1 MNSQGRI
8 SPGSA
13 APAEERSCPWL
24 NIWVFLIF
32 VLPIKAALV
41 TICLVFPFSHSS
53 DQPSA
58 LQQQFSKWECD
69 SAVPQGT
76 ERGWTCCPKGWR
88 RFQRSCYFLS
98 LDRMNCAESA
108 QNCTGMGSQLVVI
121 TSKAEQEFLS
131 MQKSPPMKRPNI
143 YIGLLK
149 DKVGQWQW
157 VDKTPYNGTPTFW
170 RQGEPS
176 DNLDENCTVIHV
188 PEGNLNNWNN
198 VKPFTMHHRICEAA
212 AVIV

>member
-8 SPGSA
+8 SPGT
-13 APAEERSCPWL
+13 AEERSCPWL

-41 TICLVFPFSHSS
+41 TICLVVVPFSHSS

-131 MQKSPPMKRPNI
+131 MQISQPVGRDNF
-143 YIGLLK
+143 YIGLFEM
-149 DKVGQWQW
+149 KVGQWQW
-157 VDKTPYNGTPTFW
+157 MAMTPYNGTPTFW

-176 DNLDENCTVIHV
+176 DNLDGNCTVMDVVGVTLYI
-188 PEGNLNNWNN
+188 WNN
-198 VKPFTMHHRICEAA
+198 VNPDRMHHRICEAA

>member
-8 SPGSA
+8 SPGTA
-13 APAEERSCPWL
+13 AEERSCPWL

-41 TICLVFPFSHSS
+41 TICLVVVPFSHSS

-131 MQKSPPMKRPNI
+131 MQISQPVGRDNF
-143 YIGLLK
+143 YIGLFEM
-149 DKVGQWQW
+149 KVGQWQW
-157 VDKTPYNGTPTFW
+157 MAMTPYNGTPTFW

-176 DNLDENCTVIHV
+176 DNLDGNCTVMDVVGVTLYI
-188 PEGNLNNWNN
+188 WNN
-198 VKPFTMHHRICEAA
+198 VNPDRMHHRICEAA